1 MISQIDELKKL
12 LEPKISELGL
22 DEGTIEEILS
32 KAMDFSEKE
41 LKPHSMKWDENGTHF
56 EKVYKIR
63 IRSKNE
69 NVELGENEYNI
80 LDKYGCIEEAVLTR
94 RRLLFPEYFE
104 EVQKRL
110 GKTGLLGLYIPKEYG
125 GLGLPYTLYSC
136 VIEILSGG
144 DANFGVHASI
154 HGTAAD
160 LINRFGT
167 EALKNRLLP
176 DMASG
181 KKLGCL
187 VFTEGSG
194 GSDLK
199 AVSTASELAGDGY
212 IINGNKF
219 SITSGAYAD
228 VHVVFTVDKEDYHLP
243 FADRKKYNALVV
255 EKGTEGLELLGIGNT
270 MGWRASP
277 TSMLKFE
284 NCKVSVEN
292 LLGERGSGR
301 KVLSAGLSGGRI
313 SFGCAWSLGIAD
325 AAYRKAMERSEK
337 RILFGKPLKDH
348 REIRKHLADMYR
360 YLCMGRQKYI
370 HAAYL
375 KDKNDPD
382 FPFEATISKI
392 FCSERAEDIV
402 RIVYQMHGHF
412 GYINES
418 GVPLLFRNVMVATVG
433 EGGTEVLR
441 DRVVAPGVING
452 DYAFTG
458 EIEYDRSYVDRNLGD
473 EIFREL
479 AQRLGD
485 DVYPC
490 YEILVSR
497 ATGRKIR
504 MPATEVKNLTINWKL
519 YGL

>member
-12 LEPKISELGL
+12 LAPKISELGL
-22 DEGTIEEILS
+22 DEGTVENILS
-32 KAMDFSEKE
+32 KAIDFSEKE
-41 LKPHSMKWDENGTHF
+41 LKPRSMKWDEKGTHF
-56 EKVYKIR
+56 DKIYDAKLR
-63 IRSKNE
+63 AKNE
-69 NVELGENEYNI
+69 SVELTENEYRI
-80 LDKYGCIEEAVLTR
+80 LDKYGCIDEAVLTG

-110 GKTGLLGLYIPKEYG
+110 GRTGLLGLCIPKEYD
-125 GLGLPYTLYSC
+125 GLGLPYILYSC

-167 EALKNRLLP
+167 VALKDRLLP

-187 VFTEGSG
+187 VFTEASG

-199 AVSTASELAGDGY
+199 AVSTASELAGDCY

-219 SITSGAYAD
+219 SITNGGFAD
-228 VHVVFTVDKEDYHLP
+228 VHVVFTVDKEDFHLP

-284 NCKVSVEN
+284 NCKVPVEN

-313 SFGCAWSLGIAD
+313 SFGCAWTLGIAD
-325 AAYRKAMERSEK
+325 AAYRKAIDRSER
-337 RILFGKPLKDH
+337 RITFGKPLKDH
-348 REIRKHLADMYR
+348 WEIRKHLADMYR

-402 RIVYQMHGHF
+402 RIAYQMHGHF

-418 GVPLLFRNVMVATVG
+418 GIPLLFRNVMVATVG

-441 DRVVAPGVING
+441 DRVIVPDLRNG
-452 DYAFTG
+452 DYSRTR
-458 EIEYDRSYVDRNLGD
+458 EIDYDRSFVDRNLGD
-473 EIFREL
+473 EIFGEL

-490 YEILVSR
+490 YEILISR
-497 ATGRKIR
+497 ATGRNIR
-504 MPATEVKNLTINWKL
+504 MPATDVKNLTINWKL

>member
-1 MISQIDELKKL
+1 MISQIDELKRHL
-12 LEPKISELGL
+12 ASKIPELGL
-22 DEGTIEEILS
+22 DEGTVENILS
-32 KAMDFSEKE
+32 IAMDFSEKE
-41 LKPHSMKWDENGTHF
+41 LKPHSIKWDEDGTHF
-56 EKVYKIR
+56 EKIYKTR
-63 IRSKNE
+63 LKSKNE
-69 NVELGENEYNI
+69 NVELRENEYDI
-80 LDKYGCIEEAVLTR
+80 LDKYGCIDEASLTD
-94 RRLLFPEYFE
+94 RRLLFPEHFE
-104 EVQKRL
+104 EAQKKL
-110 GKTGLLGLYIPKEYG
+110 GKAGLLGLCIPEEYG

-167 EALKNRLLP
+167 VALKDRLLP

-187 VFTEGSG
+187 VFTEASG

-199 AVSTASELAGDGY
+199 AVSTTSKLDGDGY

-219 SITSGAYAD
+219 AITNGGCAD
-228 VHVVFTVDKEDYHLP
+228 VHVVFTVDKEDHHLP
-243 FADRKKYNALVV
+243 FADRKKYNVLVA
-255 EKGTEGLELLGIGNT
+255 EKGTEGLELMGTGHT

-284 NCKVSVEN
+284 NCRVTAQN
-292 LLGERGSGR
+292 LMGERGSGR

-313 SFGCAWSLGIAD
+313 TFGCAWSLGIAD
-325 AAYRKAMERSEK
+325 AAYRKAMERSER
-337 RILFGKPLKDH
+337 RITFGTPLKNH

-375 KDKNDPD
+375 KDKSDPD

-402 RIVYQMHGHF
+402 RIAYQMHGHF
-412 GYINES
+412 GYVNES
-418 GVPLLFRNVMVATVG
+418 GIPLLLRNIMVATVG

-452 DYAFTG
+452 DYSRTG
-458 EIEYDRSYVDRNLGD
+458 KIEYDKSFVDRNLGD
-473 EIFREL
+473 EIFGEL

-485 DVYPC
+485 EVYPR
-490 YEILVSR
+490 YEILASR
-497 ATGRKIR
+497 ATGKEIR
-504 MPATEVKNLTINWKL
+504 MPATEVKNMTINWKL